1 MSNYSYLITENS
13 LQLTKTKNKFF
24 CYYGWKGAINSLAKM
39 QIISLPDLLER
50 FHFFNYS
57 VVLKVKQ
64 PINILIQ
71 FNNISAL
78 QLNEK
83 KTGVVKYMS
92 STRACN

>member
-13 LQLTKTKNKFF
+13 LQLTIKKIF
-24 CYYGWKGAINSLAKM
+24 YYGWKGAINSLAKM